1 MAIDHTSRCVIQLNV
16 LYYGFI
22 EAMSYAQAI
31 QQWSDSQK
39 QMISDTL
46 R

>member
-1 MAIDHTSRCVIQLNV
+1 
-16 LYYGFI
+16 LYYRL

-39 QMISDTL
+39 QLISDTL